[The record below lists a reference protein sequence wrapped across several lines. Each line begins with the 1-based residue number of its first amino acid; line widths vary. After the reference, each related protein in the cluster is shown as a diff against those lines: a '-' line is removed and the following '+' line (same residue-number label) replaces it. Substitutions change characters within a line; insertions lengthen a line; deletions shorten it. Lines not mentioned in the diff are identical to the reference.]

1 MIKYISITNFDT
13 VENRVLS
20 HPEEPYVTSRFKY
33 YLEPVGACAKL
44 MREALRNDRGHK
56 KGEKELVAY
65 YNKGIWN
72 NAYVASV

>member
-1 MIKYISITNFDT
+1 MIKYICIHNFDT

-20 HPEEPYVTSRFKY
+20 HPDKPYITKRFKY

-65 YNKGIWN
+65 YNMGDLE
-72 NAYVASV
+72 

>member
-1 MIKYISITNFDT
+1 MIKYISIKNFDT

-20 HPEEPYVTSRFKY
+20 HPEEPYITGRFMY

-65 YNKGIWN
+65 YNKGDLE
-72 NAYVASV
+72 

>member
-1 MIKYISITNFDT
+1 MIKYICITNFDT

-20 HPEEPYVTSRFKY
+20 HPEEPYITDRFKY

-65 YNKGIWN
+65 YNKGDLE
-72 NAYVASV
+72 

>member
-1 MIKYISITNFDT
+1 MIKCINISNFET

-20 HPEEPYVTSRFKY
+20 HPEEPYITDRFKY

-65 YNKGIWN
+65 YNKGDLE
-72 NAYVASV
+72 